1 MFFIATGGPKITEPA
16 PAYRVHIAK
25 LSHLFVPLDDLQ
37 AEVVLLVEPQVRV
50 RHDVQRVDHA
60 PRRLGSEEGHLMLR
74 ATAAFGKSGSLQ
86 SQELIVLEFRKK
98 AFHQKVTYVMHFYMH
113 YETF

>member
-1 MFFIATGGPKITEPA
+1 M
-16 PAYRVHIAK
+16 HIAQ

-60 PRRLGSEEGHLMLR
+60 PRRLGSEERHLMLR
-74 ATAAFGKSGSLQ
+74 AAAAAFGKSGSLQ

-98 AFHQKVTYVMHFYMH
+98 CIPSKSHLLDKFSINYIN
-113 YETF
+113 